1 MSKTVASGDEVMRP
15 IVAVRVTND
24 KTGKDRTI
32 YAMLDS
38 GADTDYFRHCGGRIG
53 YLDMGE
59 RHDCGDS
66 GPEFE

>member
-24 KTGKDRTI
+24 KTGKNRTV

-38 GADTDYFRHCGGRIG
+38 GADTDFISDTVVEELGIWTRLADRQD
-53 YLDMGE
+53 L
-59 RHDCGDS
+59 
-66 GPEFE
+66 